1 MFTFV
6 FFRKMAVKYSDEPK
20 YDWVS
25 LSKKK
30 KGDRAISAFFPLQL
44 TLLSRN
50 TDHHQQSH
58 VFVEWLFLFSLKALI
73 LRSWYSASMNWNHA
87 DQFSQPVIMNTFS
100 GCSSGEQVVQ
110 SSIPVAAYSLLGKL
124 LNPKLLLKF
133 GTVHTPPSECVN
145 VLHSCLL

>member
-1 MFTFV
+1 MIPNKGLEPVVTLKSQQQDTPHSCKMFTFV

-73 LRSWYSASMNWNHA
+73 LRS
-87 DQFSQPVIMNTFS
+87 
-100 GCSSGEQVVQ
+100 
-110 SSIPVAAYSLLGKL
+110 
-124 LNPKLLLKF
+124 
-133 GTVHTPPSECVN
+133 
-145 VLHSCLL
+145 